1 MQYRSPHYQLHIMY
15 DVKNPKEVAFYALP
29 GALDALGVSVTV
41 TELNKLLK
49 KGLPVIRTKGL
60 AGGKVVRYF
69 KPEACAEWIKEFYP
83 TARIKTHVENN
94 ITSKPEIKPVE
105 VVQPPP
111 AKAVTEE
118 WKPIPRQLAVCQ
130 TEDVAPERK
139 LKQGDCVEVCRWNGR
154 LLYTP
159 EALLGKRGI
168 VVSEENEL
176 GFVKVQI
183 QNNSEA
189 HNISVCNLKLITTKD
204 CMCEYKLRQDSDGSV
219 IIVVR
224 HNAYQSSLAKF
235 RPISELG
242 ISADDVLAIAETVV
256 ADLL

>member
-1 MQYRSPHYQLHIMY
+1 MQYRSPHYQLHTMSY

-83 TARIKTHVENN
+83 TARIKSTT
-94 ITSKPEIKPVE
+94 TSKPELKPVE
-105 VVQPPP
+105 VVQTPPTP
-111 AKAVTEE
+111 PTKTVVGE

-130 TEDVAPERK
+130 AEDVAPERK

-224 HNAYQSSLAKF
+224 HNNYQSSLAKF